1 MSLFE
6 TYLGNVEN
14 VEKMNPGAVM
24 INVTRSAGSVLS
36 PSWGLLNDYKAK
48 RISWDG
54 YIGRL
59 VREMENP
66 SSKAEMKRIGKL
78 ARTRD
83 VYLVCYE
90 RKGNCHRF
98 LLVDMIKKLLLEEEC
113 NKLNRLVN
121 ERPDIVAKAS
131 DNIAKAL
138 RYVEA

>member
-14 VEKMNPGAVM
+14 VEKMNAGAVV
-24 INVTRSAGSVLS
+24 INVTRSSGSVLG
-36 PSWGLLNDYKAK
+36 PSWALLNDYKSK

-54 YIGRL
+54 YIERF
-59 VREMENP
+59 VKEMENP
-66 SSKAEMKRIGKL
+66 SSKAEMKRIGEL
-78 ARTRD
+78 AKRRD

-113 NKLNRLVN
+113 TKLNRLVN
-121 ERPDIVAKAS
+121 ECPDLVAKAS

-138 RYVEA
+138 AEA